1 MLFPGM
7 ALTAPL
13 TVLCGQVGRS
23 VPVETGKIVNGCSG
37 TSLTDLGLA
46 RAWNQPCSAPSTPK
60 SVNDVSERVLTMYP
74 VSTGTDRP
82 VVLGA
87 SLKLASARAESAT
100 AEFASRLHDKLRWQL
115 PPEFR

>member
-60 SVNDVSERVLTMYP
+60 SVNDVSERVLTMSP
-74 VSTGTDRP
+74 VRTRTDRP
-82 VVLGA
+82 TYHAFCHKRESVVRDGPRYLG
-87 SLKLASARAESAT
+87 L
-100 AEFASRLHDKLRWQL
+100 
-115 PPEFR
+115 